1 MMKASDAKK
10 IGLFLGGV
18 LFGTAGIKILSSK
31 DAKKAYVQCTAAALR
46 AKDSVMKTV
55 TTVQE
60 NAGDVLAEAKQIN
73 EDRAAAEEAFEDAAE
88 EETVEETTEETVE
101 TAEEE

>member
-1 MMKASDAKK
+1 M
-10 IGLFLGGV
+10 LRV
-18 LFGTAGIKILSSK
+18 K
-31 DAKKAYVQCTAAALR
+31 DCL
-46 AKDSVMKTV
+46 MKTA
-55 TTVQE
+55 TNVQE
-60 NAGDVLAEAKQIN
+60 NAEDILAEAKQIN